1 MNRTLEAIALDSCE
15 HRVASAGSGL
25 TAHILPTSATM
36 IGVCIAVLSIGHLGP
51 GGELRL
57 IIDKLLAIDALM
69 FLASAVLS
77 FMSMRLPGSS
87 KRLESRAEFIFVG
100 SLCLLS
106 LGTVALAFAI
116 N

>member
-1 MNRTLEAIALDSCE
+1 MIDEDRVGRSCQIGPLA
-15 HRVASAGSGL
+15 RVQGAAL

-51 GGELRL
+51 SGELRL
-57 IIDKLLAIDALM
+57 VIDKLLATDALL

-77 FMSMRLPGSS
+77 FMSMRLHSAS
-87 KRLESRAEFIFVG
+87 KRLESRAELIFVG
-100 SLCLLS
+100 ALS
-106 LGTVALAFAI
+106 VLALGTVALAFAI